1 MIRISATNLEAVRRW
16 KDDPDRELADLLAY
30 LRREVPP
37 TEAMRAGTA
46 FHRVLELSQDGDSL
60 GVVEMDGFTFDF
72 QLEGEIAIPA
82 LREVKLEKHVCLRS
96 VPVTLVGVVDAME
109 AMRIY
114 DHKLTGRIDAENY
127 TDSLQWRCYL
137 DWFGADVFTYNLFEQ
152 YQPVAEPGRYVIKS
166 FAPINFCRYPGM
178 KADVEDAVLEYID
191 FVRTYAQELEAA

>member
-1 MIRISATNLEAVRRW
+1 MIRISATNMEAVRRW

-46 FHRVLELSQDGDSL
+46 FHKVLELSQDGESL
-60 GVVEMDGFTFDF
+60 ERVEMDGFSFDF

-82 LREVKLEKHVCLRS
+82 LREVKLEVHKTIRS

-109 AMRIY
+109 ANRIY

-127 TDSLQWRCYL
+127 TDSLQWRAYL
-137 DWFGADVFTYNLFEQ
+137 AWFEADRFTYNLFEQ
-152 YQPVAEPGRYVIKS
+152 YQPAAEPGRYVIKS
-166 FAPINFCRYPGM
+166 FAQIDFCRYPGM
-178 KADVEDAVLEYID
+178 ERDVEDAVLGYID
-191 FVRTYAQELEAA
+191 FVRTYANDLEAA